1 MSTRDTF
8 DGPWKEVLDQYSES
22 FLAFFLPDLYATI
35 NWERGIDMLDKEFQ
49 QLLPPEDSTEG
60 ERRVDKLIK
69 AWRGDEL
76 FFILIHVEVQ
86 SQYRAAYERTVAHYH
101 ILIRAAY
108 PDVPVFT
115 VVVYGDERADWRP
128 THFEDAIG
136 NCRLRLDFPTIKV
149 LDYQAELATLETS
162 DNPLAVVVAAH
173 LYTLQTRQQPAQRLA
188 YKRQLFASLYKRN
201 FDRDTLR
208 HAFRLMDWLLRV
220 PPPERHA
227 FAQYVRQHEE
237 EHAMTYITSYEEYVR
252 EEFIEEGQARVVLHL
267 LERKLGALPA
277 DLTAQVQARHGEQF
291 MALAES
297 LLDFTDVADL
307 TAWLAAH
314 PPAAPEAEG

>member
-1 MSTRDTF
+1 MADCLCCSQALCRRSWHTPLLAHPTR
-8 DGPWKEVLDQYSES
+8 
-22 FLAFFLPDLYATI
+22 
-35 NWERGIDMLDKEFQ
+35 Q
-49 QLLPPEDSTEG
+49 Q
-60 ERRVDKLIK
+60 RHLIGV
-69 AWRGDEL
+69 AAISAG
-76 FFILIHVEVQ
+76 
-86 SQYRAAYERTVAHYH
+86 RAVHARRTV
-101 ILIRAAY
+101 
-108 PDVPVFT
+108 P
-115 VVVYGDERADWRP
+115 
-128 THFEDAIG
+128 
-136 NCRLRLDFPTIKV
+136 
-149 LDYQAELATLETS
+149 AT
-162 DNPLAVVVAAH
+162 P
-173 LYTLQTRQQPAQRLA
+173 LYTLQTRHQPAQRLA

-252 EEFIEEGQARVVLHL
+252 EELTEKGIEEGQARVVLHL